1 MNPLR
6 AAIARGARRPNTRGP
21 GAIARRP
28 GEGYEFAQLRG
39 YAEGDDPRRID
50 WAASARIGA
59 LQTRVYLDENAL
71 VFAAILDESP
81 SMRLGRK
88 RALLDAG
95 HDALAAWFGAAEA
108 EDRSRRIV
116 DGAPVGSNAL
126 RGTRAA
132 RVAVDARAWGAFD
145 LGRELMVASRV
156 LPRGS
161 ALLVISDFLDL
172 GEEDD
177 DSLAR
182 IGARLDVTALVA
194 RDPWFADLPLAGFVR
209 LRDAETGR
217 VRRVFVGKRQ
227 RERYRTATAE
237 RDAAI
242 RARLAA
248 HGWRIGT
255 LDEHDGRSS
264 LYHAFG
270 VR

>member
-1 MNPLR
+1 MPV
-6 AAIARGARRPNTRGP
+6 T
-21 GAIARRP
+21 
-28 GEGYEFAQLRG
+28 
-39 YAEGDDPRRID
+39 
-50 WAASARIGA
+50 
-59 LQTRVYLDENAL
+59 
-71 VFAAILDESP
+71 
-81 SMRLGRK
+81 M
-88 RALLDAG
+88 
-95 HDALAAWFGAAEA
+95 
-108 EDRSRRIV
+108 RSRRGSARRKLKIAR
-116 DGAPVGSNAL
+116 DGSSMAHRSVRTPC
-126 RGTRAA
+126 AA
-132 RVAVDARAWGAFD
+132 R
-145 LGRELMVASRV
+145 
-156 LPRGS
+156 
-161 ALLVISDFLDL
+161 AL
-172 GEEDD
+172 
-177 DSLAR
+177 LAR

-217 VRRVFVGKRQ
+217 IRRVFVGKRQ